1 MSNDVGMDSITIET
15 LRNRL
20 NLLQVAH
27 TFKLNPVKSTA
38 TVDVRLGDSVNGRTS
53 IKQVIITQ
61 IPINMNDV
69 TSGHTLEGMSGDKL
83 LVTSWSFV
91 KNWRYLV
98 LSRVRAL
105 KGLFLLKSL
114 PKNQL
119 KISVY
124 LQN

>member
-83 LVTSWSFV
+83 LVTF
-91 KNWRYLV
+91 
-98 LSRVRAL
+98 
-105 KGLFLLKSL
+105 
-114 PKNQL
+114 
-119 KISVY
+119 
-124 LQN
+124 